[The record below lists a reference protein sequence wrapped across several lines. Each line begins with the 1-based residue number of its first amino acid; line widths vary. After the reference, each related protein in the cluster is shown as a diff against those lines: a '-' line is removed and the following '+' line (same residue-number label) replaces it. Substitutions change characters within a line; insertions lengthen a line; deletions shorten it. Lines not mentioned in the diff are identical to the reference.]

1 MLWLWISSLLLVNG
15 LPHYDFSTRPD
26 VVAAAR
32 GQSTRFGKRL
42 AKRQQAWTGYYPS
55 NYYSTGWPFSYLT
68 SYYYDPYYPNDAY
81 STYYYPQPI
90 SPPLREDLG
99 PNPPYVTPK
108 SSYNPCAD
116 PNSVSWT
123 VECNGGGSQ
132 KTTKI
137 DGGVH
142 SLQETSSFF
151 TWKYGPKS
159 PFNQPFAAVGNPSLN
174 GQFSGDNNDDD
185 SEDCVNGI
193 DQNGNACTNNNDS
206 GDGGGGGYCVNGLD
220 SSGNSCGND
229 NSNNN
234 RNGGNG
240 SDCVDGLDS
249 NGNAC
254 GGGNNNNNG
263 LAAANANVGAT
274 PNISPTVSPGITV
287 DLR

>member
-1 MLWLWISSLLLVNG
+1 MLWLWISSLLLVNA
-15 LPHYDFSTRPD
+15 LPRYESPIHPD
-26 VVAAAR
+26 VETAAR
-32 GQSTRFGKRL
+32 GQSTTLGKRL

-55 NYYSTGWPFSYLT
+55 YLYSTGWPYSYST
-68 SYYYDPYYPNDAY
+68 SYYYGPHYPNDAY

-90 SPPLREDLG
+90 NSPIREDLG

-137 DGGVH
+137 DGGAH
-142 SLQETSSFF
+142 SLEETSSFF

-174 GQFSGDNNDDD
+174 GQFSGDKNDDD
-185 SEDCVNGI
+185 NSKNCVNGI
-193 DQNGNACTNNNDS
+193 DQSGNACTNNNDN
-206 GDGGGGGYCVNGLD
+206 GNGGGGDYCVNGLD
-220 SSGNSCGND
+220 LLGNSCGNN

-234 RNGGNG
+234 SEGGNTG
-240 SDCVDGLDS
+240 DCVGGFDS
-249 NGNAC
+249 NGNVC
-254 GGGNNNNNG
+254 GGGNNNSTS
-263 LAAANANVGAT
+263 LATVNANVGAT
-274 PNISPTVSPGITV
+274 PNVSPGITV